1 MQCNA
6 RDTLQLPL
14 NGKAVI
20 FLTFGREVADRHFQ
34 NPSMMDPTIP
44 SAMVPSFDMRL
55 SDFGDHAYF
64 VTADPIVKNP
74 VQP

>member
-1 MQCNA
+1 
-6 RDTLQLPL
+6 
-14 NGKAVI
+14 
-20 FLTFGREVADRHFQ
+20 
-34 NPSMMDPTIP
+34 MMDPTIP